1 MCQQVQNTH
10 KMIWKNIT
18 KRFAV
23 YICTSGRDE
32 RENLNK
38 LKTPSFTLV
47 GVKLGVILVNY

>member
-1 MCQQVQNTH
+1 
-10 KMIWKNIT
+10 MIWKNIT